1 MLAEIVKSVTGQTL
15 RKFADSA
22 IFKPLGM
29 VNTHFHDDY
38 MEVVKNRSYS
48 YEPLDSGQFKNAILS
63 YSNAGATSLFTNIP
77 DMSRWIMS
85 FYKMSGYPLN
95 VDSLARKGVLNSGKE
110 ISYANGI
117 SVDKYRGHKQL
128 AHSGGD
134 AGYRTYL
141 SVFPDLKM
149 GFLVFSNHGNVDPG
163 DLSRKM
169 ADLFIKDTAS
179 FKKAVVAKAALPG
192 KPPVPDLSGMKKFTG
207 NYIGEEGLPF
217 RIDLADGK
225 LGFQIYSQKGE
236 LVKDTGNRFLI
247 SGNPD
252 ISFAFS
258 INKKDTLLDIKT
270 PDDDFHLFKYKET
283 GKLTD
288 EELSQYTGTYYS
300 AELDCKYSIVLKDHG
315 LLLTNVKYPDAK
327 LTVVNN
333 DHLTSDNWW
342 INHLKMLRDSSNQVT
357 GLEVNSG
364 RIMHLKFI
372 KLKEQQK

>member
-1 MLAEIVKSVTGQTL
+1 
-15 RKFADSA
+15 
-22 IFKPLGM
+22 
-29 VNTHFHDDY
+29 
-38 MEVVKNRSYS
+38 
-48 YEPLDSGQFKNAILS
+48 
-63 YSNAGATSLFTNIP
+63 
-77 DMSRWIMS
+77 
-85 FYKMSGYPLN
+85 
-95 VDSLARKGVLNSGKE
+95 
-110 ISYANGI
+110 
-117 SVDKYRGHKQL
+117 
-128 AHSGGD
+128 
-134 AGYRTYL
+134 
-141 SVFPDLKM
+141 
-149 GFLVFSNHGNVDPG
+149 
-163 DLSRKM
+163 
-169 ADLFIKDTAS
+169 
-179 FKKAVVAKAALPG
+179 
-192 KPPVPDLSGMKKFTG
+192 MKKFTG

-315 LLLTNVKYPDAK
+315 LILSNVKYPDAK

-342 INHLKMLRDSSNQVT
+342 INHLKMVRDSSNKVT
-357 GLEVNSG
+357 GFEINSG
-364 RIMHLKFI
+364 RIMHLKFV
-372 KLKEQQK
+372 KLNEQQK